1 MGGLGA
7 VAFQEIPR
15 CCRGAG
21 VEKEEQLEG
30 ASIPTVEAAMNDHYS
45 MDRQTLST
53 IGRMD
58 SLARRLRHR
67 GELDLAGRLDAL
79 AGDLDA
85 NRLDSLMS
93 PAAEIAESD
102 SHPSGDRVKGSGER
116 LETPHARL
124 CWSHPAH

>member
-1 MGGLGA
+1 
-7 VAFQEIPR
+7 V
-15 CCRGAG
+15 
-21 VEKEEQLEG
+21 
-30 ASIPTVEAAMNDHYS
+30 NDHYS
-45 MDRQTLST
+45 MERQTLST

-58 SLARRLRHR
+58 SLARRLRHC

-93 PAAEIAESD
+93 PADESGESA
-102 SHPSGDRVKGSGER
+102 SHGSGNRVKGSGDR
-116 LETPHARL
+116 LEMPHARH